1 MTEKWHLIIDVG
13 KCENCSNC
21 FLACK
26 DEFTDNRFDG
36 YSAPQPRHGHQWI
49 KINKKERGQFPHID
63 VAYLPVPCFHCE
75 NAPCVKASKNG
86 SVYQRS
92 DGIVLIDP
100 VKAKGQTDIVKFCPH
115 GVIWWNEEE
124 NVAQKC
130 TLCAHLLDEGW
141 KEPRCVTV
149 CPTGALQFKKLGRN
163 EVDDLIKTEN
173 LQRPG
178 VDQASLPA
186 VLYKNLFRYRDC
198 FISGSLA
205 ATVNQITDC
214 VKDARVGL
222 TNESGEKLD
231 ETTTDCF
238 GDFKFDGLKENSGK
252 YIIKVSHPDYGD
264 KEITHDL
271 KESAFTGVIDLSV

>member
-1 MTEKWHLIIDVG
+1 MTKKWHLIIDIN
-13 KCENCSNC
+13 KCENCNNC

-36 YSAPQPRHGHQWI
+36 YSAPQPRHGHRWI
-49 KINKKERGQFPHID
+49 QIKKKERGQFPYID

-149 CPTGALQFKKLGRN
+149 CPTGALKIKKLERKQT
-163 EVDDLIKTEN
+163 EDLIKTEN

-238 GDFKFDGLKENSGK
+238 GDFKFDGLRESSGK
-252 YIIKVSHPDYGD
+252 YIIKLSHPDYGD